1 MLMDA
6 GRGGG
11 EPAAIIS
18 KATTASQKTIVST
31 LANIAKDTANA
42 NLEPPAIFVV
52 GRIVQLREGLDW
64 LGAISGKQLQADP
77 LGMKRLDVSA

>member
-1 MLMDA
+1 MDA
-6 GRGGG
+6 GRDGG

-18 KATTASQKTIVST
+18 KATTTSQKTVVST
-31 LANIAKDTANA
+31 LANIVEDAVDAS
-42 NLEPPAIFVV
+42 LQPPAIFVV